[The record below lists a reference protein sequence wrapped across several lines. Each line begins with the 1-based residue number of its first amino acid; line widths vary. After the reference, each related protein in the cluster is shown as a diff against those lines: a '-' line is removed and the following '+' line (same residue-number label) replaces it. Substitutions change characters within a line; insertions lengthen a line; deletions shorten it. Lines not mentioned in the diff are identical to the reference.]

1 VQRIFAPTLASSTTS
16 EKAIEQK
23 AILNKGA
30 IVAKFSENIFFRS
43 ILPLAQDWMP
53 EWAISCNNS
62 IRF

>member
-1 VQRIFAPTLASSTTS
+1 VQRIFAPTLAISTTS
-16 EKAIEQK
+16 EKAKGQK

-53 EWAISCNNS
+53 E
-62 IRF
+62 